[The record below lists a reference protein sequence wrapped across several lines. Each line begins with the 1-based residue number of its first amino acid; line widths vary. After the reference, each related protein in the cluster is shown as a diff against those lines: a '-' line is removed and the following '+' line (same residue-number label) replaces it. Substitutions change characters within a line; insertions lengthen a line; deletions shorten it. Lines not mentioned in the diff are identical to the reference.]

1 MLLAHFSMEN
11 FYFVSPK
18 LKFINN
24 INTALKSVDDLCNEC
39 RLTKF
44 RFLMLNLECYIAS
57 LINIQRFFQ

>member
-11 FYFVSPK
+11 VFYVSHK
-18 LKFINN
+18 LKFIVN
-24 INTALKSVDDLCNEC
+24 ISTALKSVDDLCNEC

-44 RFLMLNLECYIAS
+44 CSLMLNLECYIAS